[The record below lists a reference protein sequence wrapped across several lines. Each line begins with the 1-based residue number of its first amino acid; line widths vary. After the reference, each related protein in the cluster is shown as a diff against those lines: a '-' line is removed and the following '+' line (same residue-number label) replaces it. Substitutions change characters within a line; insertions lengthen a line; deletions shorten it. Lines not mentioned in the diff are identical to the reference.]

1 MRTLIRTF
9 VILVAVAL
17 VAAGLAWY
25 FARDEVM
32 RIARDV
38 FAPPGPVIDTSR
50 AYSLEERIAEI
61 GPRARAGLIR
71 KFEKAGA
78 AWPPTEVT
86 LVAIKDEN
94 VLELHAKKIGAPWQ
108 RVHRYPVLRASGTAG
123 PKLRQGDKQVP
134 EGIYRVSALN
144 PNSLFHVSLRLD
156 YPNAFDQAM
165 GAKDR
170 RQDLGSDI
178 MIHGKN
184 ASVGCLAM
192 GDEAAEEL
200 FVLAHTVG
208 LPKINTII
216 APTDFRKG
224 NTLAPP
230 AGSPPWVAALYSDI
244 ANALAEFKS

>member
-1 MRTLIRTF
+1 M
-9 VILVAVAL
+9 
-17 VAAGLAWY
+17 
-25 FARDEVM
+25 
-32 RIARDV
+32 
-38 FAPPGPVIDTSR
+38 
-50 AYSLEERIAEI
+50 
-61 GPRARAGLIR
+61 R
-71 KFEKAGA
+71 KFEKAGT
-78 AWPPTEVT
+78 AWPPAEVT

-108 RVHRYPVLRASGTAG
+108 LVHRYPVLRRAALQARSSAG
-123 PKLRQGDKQVP
+123 DSQVP

-165 GAKDR
+165 GVKDR

-200 FVLAHTVG
+200 FVLAYTVG

-224 NTLAPP
+224 NPAAPP
-230 AGSPPWVAALYSDI
+230 PAARPGCAGLYSDI
-244 ANALAEFKS
+244 AREFAAFKS